1 MLHLVR
7 HGRPLVD
14 HAVSAHEWRL
24 DPAGYDEVWALR
36 DSGRLPRGATWF
48 SSPEPKALETAQ
60 LLTDGEVSVVEG
72 LRELRRDSTQWHDD
86 HAEVVRR
93 AFADPQTSGGR
104 GMGAAGRLPGPRG
117 HRGVGDPRRPPG
129 RDRWCWSATARRG
142 RCWSRS

>member
-7 HGRPLVD
+7 HGRPQVD
-14 HAVSAHEWRL
+14 RAVPAHEWRL
-24 DPAGYDEVWALR
+24 DPTGYDEVWALR

-86 HAEVVRR
+86 HTEVVRR
-93 AFADPQTSGGR
+93 AFADPQR
-104 GMGAAGRLPGPRG
+104 PAADGWEPLAACRARVVTAVSLIRDAHPDAPLVLVG
-117 HRGVGDPRRPPG
+117 HG
-129 RDRWCWSATARRG
+129 TA
-142 RCWSRS
+142 